1 MRYNLL
7 EVLDNLHPEDTDYSE
22 WLQIGMA
29 LKLEGYSLT
38 DWDSWSARE
47 TGSRYRPGNCEK
59 KWKSFTGNTYD
70 GRKVTGG
77 TIVDIA
83 KKHGWQPDYW
93 GALDW
98 DAEIGYSGKSIV
110 ESSGLEDEK
119 VVPMFP
125 DWDPVKEIR
134 TYLDAVFEEDDF
146 IGYVTETWETE
157 DGINKP
163 TKGVWDRTK
172 DQLLRALDKHPDD
185 FGAVFGDYNA
195 KAGAWI
201 RFNPLD
207 GKGCK
212 NENVMAFR
220 FALIESDKLPIE
232 RQLTLIREL
241 ELPAA
246 AIVFSG
252 GKSVHAIVHVDARDE
267 TEYRNRVNYLYG
279 VCEKNGLTVDQ
290 QNKNPSRMS
299 RMPGAERGDKHQYL
313 IDVNAGRPSW
323 NAWKEWIEEQN
334 DDLPDFENLSEVW
347 DEMPPLAPPLIEGV
361 LRQGHKML
369 LAGPSKAGKSFALI
383 NLAISIAEGSE
394 WMGMQCAKGR
404 VLYINLELDRAS
416 CLHRFRDVYEARGMA
431 PENLQNIEIW
441 NLRGKSVP
449 MDQLVRPLI
458 RRAKSGDEPLLA
470 LILDPIYKV
479 ITGDE
484 NSASDMAA
492 FTNQFDKICR
502 DVQCSTIYC
511 HHHSKGSQ
519 GKKRSADRAS
529 GSGVFARDPDA
540 LIDMIELFADDD
552 MKASEKAVLGTDID
566 PDSLTA
572 WRIEMTLRE
581 FPSRKPQDVWF
592 SWPLHHP
599 DAGKLLEDAEVSGE
613 FWQNLR
619 DPDKKEKRKQGRMDA
634 LEKAF
639 GEIAS
644 FTGSSVCHIS
654 DIAEFMGVSVK
665 TVRRRIKE
673 HDSFEVTDNI
683 VRRKEQIS
691 LEKLDIDQ

>member
-1 MRYNLL
+1 MKYNLI
-7 EVLDNLHPEDTDYSE
+7 EVLENLNPADTDYTE

-29 LKLEGYSLT
+29 LKLEGYSVD

-47 TGSRYRPGNCEK
+47 AGPRYKPGNCEK
-59 KWKSFTGNTYD
+59 KWKSFGQTCN
-70 GRKVTGG
+70 GRTVTGG
-77 TIVDIA
+77 TIVEIA
-83 KKHGWQPDYW
+83 KRHGWRADYW

-98 DAEIGYSGKSIV
+98 DAEIGYSGKSLV
-110 ESSGLEDEK
+110 EDTGLEDEEVK
-119 VVPMFP
+119 PMFP
-125 DWDPVKEIR
+125 EWDPVREIR
-134 TYLDAVFEEDDF
+134 TYLETIYESEDHVCY
-146 IGYVTETWETE
+146 ITETWKAE
-157 DGINKP
+157 DGTEKP
-163 TKGVWDRTK
+163 TKGSWDRTQA
-172 DQLLRALDKHPDD
+172 QLLRDLARHPDD
-185 FGAVFGDYNA
+185 FGAVFGDPNPNV
-195 KAGAWI
+195 GAWI

-207 GKGCK
+207 GEGCK
-212 NENVMAFR
+212 NENVTAFR
-220 FALIESDKLPIE
+220 YALVESDNLPAE

-241 ELPAA
+241 KLPAA

-252 GKSVHAIVHVDARDE
+252 GKSVHAIVHVDAINE
-267 TEYRNRVNYLYG
+267 NEYRSRVNYLYE
-279 VCEKNGLTVDQ
+279 VCEKNGFVIDK
-290 QNKNPSRMS
+290 QNRNPSRMS
-299 RMPGAERGDKHQYL
+299 RMPGVARGDKRQFL
-313 IDVNAGRPSW
+313 IGINTGKSSW
-323 NAWKEWIEEQN
+323 NEWKEWIEDQN
-334 DDLPDFENLSEVW
+334 DDLPDFENLSNIW
-347 DEMPPLAPPLIEGV
+347 DDMPPLAPVLIDGV

-383 NLAISIAEGSE
+383 NLAISIAEGID
-394 WMGMQCAKGR
+394 WMGMRCAKGR

-416 CLHRFRDVYEARGMA
+416 CLHRFRDVYEARGIA

-458 RRAKSGDEPLLA
+458 RRAKNSTEPLLA

-540 LIDMIELFADDD
+540 LIDMIELYAEDDL
-552 MKASEKAVLGTDID
+552 KVSEAELLDQEID
-566 PDSLTA
+566 PEALTA

-599 DAGKLLEDAEVSGE
+599 DTGKLLEEAEVSGE
-613 FWQNLR
+613 YFAGVSKSERREKQ
-619 DPDKKEKRKQGRMDA
+619 KKDRQDA
-634 LEKAF
+634 LEQAF
-639 GEIAS
+639 DSISS
-644 FTGSSVCHIS
+644 FNNTDC
-654 DIAEFMGVSVK
+654 VSVQSMSKMLEVSEK
-665 TVRRRIKE
+665 TVRRRVKE
-673 HDSFEVTDNI
+673 HQSFIISDNLI
-683 VRRKEQIS
+683 HRKVARLNDET
-691 LEKLDIDQ
+691 E

>member
-1 MRYNLL
+1 MKYNLI
-7 EVLDNLHPEDTDYSE
+7 EVLDHLHPADTDYSE

-29 LKLEGYSLT
+29 LKLEGYTLE
-38 DWDSWSARE
+38 DWDSWSSRE
-47 TGSRYRPGNCEK
+47 TGDRYKPGNCER
-59 KWKSFTGNTYD
+59 KWKSFTGTTYD
-70 GRKVTGG
+70 GRQVTGG
-77 TIVDIA
+77 TVVKIA
-83 KKHGWQPDYW
+83 RKHGWNPDYW

-98 DAEIGYSGKSIV
+98 DAEIGYSGRSMVDKG
-110 ESSGLEDEK
+110 ELEDEA

-125 DWDPVKEIR
+125 EWNPVREISA
-134 TYLDAVFEEDDF
+134 YLEALYEPDDHV
-146 IGYVTETWETE
+146 GYITETWKTE
-157 DGINKP
+157 DGNRKP
-163 TKGVWDRTK
+163 TKGNWDRTQE
-172 DQLLRALDKHPDD
+172 QLLEALAKHPDD
-185 FGAVFGDYNA
+185 FGAVFGDPDPN
-195 KAGAWI
+195 AGAWI

-207 GKGCK
+207 GKGCR
-212 NENVMAFR
+212 NENVTAFR
-220 FALIESDKLPIE
+220 YALVESDKLPVE

-252 GKSVHAIVHVDARDE
+252 GKSVHAIVHIDAQDE
-267 TEYRNRVNYLYG
+267 TEYRNRVNYLYE
-279 VCEKNGLTVDQ
+279 VCEKSGFEIDQ

-299 RMPGAERGDKHQYL
+299 RMPGVYRGDKRQFL
-313 IDVNAGRPSW
+313 ISVNTGRKSW
-323 NAWKEWIEEQN
+323 AEWKAWLDEQN
-334 DDLPDFENLSEVW
+334 DDLPDFENLSDVW
-347 DEMPPLAPPLIEGV
+347 DEMPPLAPALIDGV

-383 NLAISIAEGSE
+383 NLAISIAEGTE
-394 WMGMQCAKGR
+394 WMGMQCAQGR

-431 PENLQNIEIW
+431 PENLHNIEIW

-449 MDQLVRPLI
+449 MDKLVKPLI
-458 RRAKSGDEPLLA
+458 RRANSGDKPLLA

-540 LIDMIELFADDD
+540 LIDMIELYADENL
-552 MKASEKAVLGTDID
+552 KVSAQSVID
-566 PDSLTA
+566 REIDAETMTA

-581 FPSRKPQDVWF
+581 FPSRKPQDLWF
-592 SWPLHHP
+592 AWPLHHP
-599 DAGKLLEDAEVSGE
+599 DTAGLLEDADAFGDYAANRKE
-613 FWQNLR
+613 R
-619 DPDKKEKRKQGRMDA
+619 DEKRKQDKQDA
-634 LEKAF
+634 LERTFDELTSYYNCTELHVTA
-639 GEIAS
+639 IANRL
-644 FTGSSVCHIS
+644 
-654 DIAEFMGVSVK
+654 EVSEK
-665 TVRRRIKE
+665 TIRRRIKD
-673 HDSFEVTDNI
+673 HPAFDIRDNMVT
-683 VRRKEQIS
+683 RK
-691 LEKLDIDQ
+691 LM